1 MTKTLERTVAFWFV
15 LVALIAGS
23 LGLVTYRSLAA
34 GVEDDAWVDHTHVVL
49 LLIERAGAR
58 LGEAGSSVRAFV
70 LSGTPE
76 MLASFDRSWP
86 LFLKEVAEI
95 RHQTVDNLSQQR
107 RLDRLEETIAQ
118 RLALKDRLVSAHAEG
133 GSLAMGQVLRSD
145 PDAGRFGQPR
155 DILEEMTAEE
165 ASLLVRRSKV
175 ASASRSRTLALLC
188 AGIVANAV
196 ILAVVFRM
204 IARETEKR
212 TSTEAALTT
221 SMAEARKLAMVASR
235 TENGVVILDAEGRI
249 DWVNEGFARMTGY
262 RPDEVVGHLPEPFLL
277 GPEAERA
284 SVERTLHL
292 PGDGGP
298 VRQELRHRTKSGRN
312 YWASVEV
319 QPVCSPSGR
328 ITHRIA
334 LIGDVTE
341 RRRAEGRLA
350 AQHAAMKVLD
360 EAATLAD
367 AIPGLLAAIGR
378 DLEIDVAEYWAI
390 DADAGLL
397 QSTQCWT
404 SSGRMDE
411 AFSDPSRSWCF
422 AAGDGLP
429 GRIWASG
436 RPSWIDD
443 LTQAPGF
450 LRADLAAKAGLHHA
464 FGFPILNA
472 SGVVGVVTLLARD
485 LQPTDDLLLGAM
497 ATLGGQIGQFI
508 EKREREA
515 ALGESEARF
524 RTLAD
529 GAPVMIWLAKP
540 DGDGTWFSRSWLDFT
555 GRPMSREVGR
565 GWTDSIHP
573 DDQGPLLDAYLRAC
587 DSAST
592 YQFEY
597 RLRRADGVYR
607 WILGRG
613 HPRYAQGGRLVGYIG
628 CSLDVSE
635 LRDAREI
642 AEAASRAKSEF
653 LANMSHEIRTPMNGI
668 IGMTELALDTP
679 LSPQQREYLGLVKTS
694 ADSLLTII
702 NDILDFSKIEA
713 GKLDLDEVAFG
724 LREALEDTISTLA
737 QRAHAKGL
745 ELACRIAPEV
755 PDDLVGDP
763 GRLRQVLVNLIGNA
777 IKFTSTGEV
786 IVSVKLEPAP
796 RPEEG
801 DGEASSRLRFSVA
814 DTGIGIPEAKRA
826 RIFEP
831 FEQADGSTTRNFGG
845 TGLGLSI
852 SSRLVALMG
861 GRIWVEGEVGEGS
874 TFHFHARF
882 GRAEL
887 AGRSRGPGLV
897 LPLEDLRVLIV
908 DDNQTNRRI
917 LEEILA
923 GWGARPSTASDG
935 PSALAAL
942 RSAEADGL
950 PFSVALID
958 GMMPEMDGFELA
970 ERIAGQSVETP
981 ALIMLTSGGLSGERA
996 RARSLGIAAY
1006 LTKPVRQS
1014 DLLDALMGLLRG
1026 ADEERAGAPAGDSGP
1041 ALEPFGHPAT
1051 APRILLAED
1060 HPVNQKVAVCL
1071 LRGMGYDATV
1081 VADGR
1086 QATEAWEAGDFDLI
1100 LMDVQMPVMDGFDAL
1115 AAIRGREAAGDRPG
1129 RTPVVALTAHSM
1141 KGDRERCLD
1150 AGFDDYL
1157 SKPIR
1162 SDELRRVV
1170 KEWCMPKPEPKPGP
1184 GPAVPASGQMPGFD
1198 REAALEIVGGDV
1210 ELLREILGLF
1220 VDGAPK
1226 LLAEIE
1232 EAIGH
1237 SDAVTLRRLAHTIRG
1252 VAGNFALGQIVE
1264 AASALESRAK
1274 AESWDEI
1281 PDIFD
1286 GLRLRCQAVIPTL
1299 RAFAGTG
1306 A

>member
-23 LGLVTYRSLAA
+23 LGLLTYRSLAA

-58 LGEAGSSVRAFV
+58 LGEAESSARVFV
-70 LSGTPE
+70 LSGKSE

-86 LFLKEVAEI
+86 LFLGELAEI
-95 RHQTVDNLSQQR
+95 RHQTADNLSQQR
-107 RLDRLEETIAQ
+107 RLDRLEEATAR
-118 RLALKDRLVSAHAEG
+118 RLALKDRLVRAHAEG
-133 GSLAMGQVLRSD
+133 GSPAMGQILRSD
-145 PDAGRFGQPR
+145 PDAGRFGQAR
-155 DILEEMTAEE
+155 VILEQMTAEE
-165 ASLLVRRSKV
+165 ASLLVQRSRV
-175 ASASRSRTLALLC
+175 ASASRTRTLALFC
-188 AGIVANAV
+188 VGIVANVA
-196 ILAVVFRM
+196 ILAVVFRL
-204 IARETEKR
+204 IARETAR
-212 TSTEAALTT
+212 RATTEAALTAST
-221 SMAEARKLAMVASR
+221 AEARKLAMVASR

-249 DWVNEGFARMTGY
+249 DWVNAGFERMTGY

-277 GPEAERA
+277 GPEAERG
-284 SVERTLHL
+284 SVERALHL
-292 PGDGGP
+292 PDDGGP
-298 VRQELRHRTKSGRN
+298 ARMELRHRTRSGRN

-378 DLEIDVAEYWAI
+378 GLEIDVAEYWAI
-390 DADAGLL
+390 DAEAGLL
-397 QSTQCWT
+397 RLAECW
-404 SSGRMDE
+404 SSSSRMRE
-411 AFSDPSRSWCF
+411 VFSDPSWSWSF
-422 AAGDGLP
+422 ASCAGLP

-443 LTQAPGF
+443 LTLAPGF

-485 LQPTDDLLLGAM
+485 RQRTDDVLLGVM

-529 GAPVMIWLAKP
+529 NAPVMIWLGEP
-540 DGDGTWFSRSWLDFT
+540 DGHRSWFSRGWLDFT
-555 GRPMSREVGR
+555 GRPMSRELGR
-565 GWTDSIHP
+565 GWVESVHP
-573 DDQGPLLDAYLRAC
+573 DDLEGFLEAFARASDAG
-587 DSAST
+587 SS
-592 YQFEY
+592 YQIEY

-607 WILGRG
+607 WILARG
-613 HPRYAQGGRLVGYIG
+613 HPRLRDGGQVVGYIG
-628 CSLDVSE
+628 GCLDVTE
-635 LRDAREI
+635 LRDARES

-679 LSPQQREYLGLVKTS
+679 LNPQQREYLGLVKTS
-694 ADSLLTII
+694 ADSLLMII

-713 GKLDLDEVAFG
+713 GKLDLDEVEFG
-724 LREALEDTISTLA
+724 LRDSLEDTISTLA
-737 QRAHAKGL
+737 MRAHAKGL

-763 GRLRQVLVNLIGNA
+763 GRLRQILVNLIGNA

-786 IVSVKLEPAP
+786 IISVRLEPVPRAAP
-796 RPEEG
+796 GE
-801 DGEASSRLRFSVA
+801 GEASSRLRFSVA
-814 DTGIGIPEAKRA
+814 DTGVGIPESKRT

-861 GRIWVEGEVGEGS
+861 GRVWVEGEVGVGS
-874 TFHFHARF
+874 TFHFTARF
-882 GRAEL
+882 AL
-887 AGRSRGPGLV
+887 ADASDRPRGPV
-897 LPLEDLRVLIV
+897 VVHPLENLRILIV

-917 LEEILA
+917 LDEVLA
-923 GWGARPSTASDG
+923 GWGARPSTAPDG

-942 RSAEADGL
+942 GSAEAAGL

-970 ERIAGQSVETP
+970 ERIAGRAVEAP
-981 ALIMLTSGGLSGERA
+981 ALIMLTSGGLSGDRA
-996 RARSLGIAAY
+996 RARSLGIVAY

-1014 DLLDALMGLLRG
+1014 DLLDALMGLLSGSRRL
-1026 ADEERAGAPAGDSGP
+1026 AEMDAVDAGP
-1041 ALEPFGHPAT
+1041 APETHDDPAR
-1051 APRILLAED
+1051 PRRILLAED

-1081 VADGR
+1081 VPDGLR
-1086 QATEAWEAGDFDLI
+1086 ATEAWEAGDFDLI
-1100 LMDVQMPVMDGFDAL
+1100 LMDVQMPVMDGFEAL
-1115 AAIRGREAAGDRPG
+1115 AVIRSREAAGDRPG

-1141 KGDRERCLD
+1141 KGDRERCLA

-1170 KEWCMPKPEPKPGP
+1170 KDSCRPGP
-1184 GPAVPASGQMPGFD
+1184 GPGAAAPPSGQATGFD
-1198 REAALEIVGGDV
+1198 HEAALEIVGGDV
-1210 ELLREILGLF
+1210 GLLREILGLF
-1220 VDGAPK
+1220 VVDAPK

-1232 EAIGH
+1232 EAIGR

-1252 VAGNFALGQIVE
+1252 VAGV
-1264 AASALESRAK
+1264 
-1274 AESWDEI
+1274 
-1281 PDIFD
+1281 
-1286 GLRLRCQAVIPTL
+1286 AVH
-1299 RAFAGTG
+1299 RVG
-1306 A
+1306 